1 MEAQIFQNRE
11 DAARQLAAAL
21 RDRELRDPVVLGI
34 PRGGVVTACV
44 LAGELGAE
52 CDVVLARKLRAPHQP
67 ELAIGAVAEDGEV
80 YLSPHAGKVPGVD
93 DDYLAQERDERHG
106 ELDQRRR
113 MFRDIR
119 PAAALEGRSV
129 IVTDDGIATGSTMLA
144 AVEILKRKGPHEL
157 IVAVPVAPP
166 GRLNDI
172 RRRCDYVV
180 CLQTP
185 ESFMAI
191 GQFYQDFDQVQDD
204 QVKDILKRFAP
215 QRPADRPPNT

>member
-1 MEAQIFQNRE
+1 MRLARE
-11 DAARQLAAAL
+11 LKSL
-21 RDRELRDPVVLGI
+21 ELRDPLVLGI
-34 PRGGVVTACV
+34 PRGGVVTAAI
-44 LAGELGAE
+44 LAEQLDAD
-52 CDVVLARKLRAPHQP
+52 CDVVLVRKLRAPAQP
-67 ELAIGAVAEDGEV
+67 ELAVGAVSEDGV
-80 YLSPHAGKVPGVD
+80 MLLNSDAHLVPGVSEKYID
-93 DDYLAQERDERHG
+93 AER
-106 ELDQRRR
+106 QRRMEELSR
-113 MFRDIR
+113 RKELFRGVR
-119 PAAALEGRSV
+119 PAAPIAGRSV